1 MALKGILSISGYSA
15 LFKLIKQSKNGFI
28 VESLTDQKR
37 MQAFASSKVSTL
49 EDIAIYTESGELHL
63 KEIFR
68 KIFSLEEG
76 KKINLNPKDSND
88 AFKSFFEKALPE
100 YDRER
105 VDVSDIKKVV
115 SWYNLLV
122 EKGLVDLE
130 KDIPEETK
138 EEAGN
143 EKEELK
149 TEEKD
154 DKPEKET
161 KPKKKPVKK
170 QKKEDEKNLE

>member
-1 MALKGILSISGYSA
+1 MDLKGILSISGYSG

-105 VDVSDIKKVV
+105 VYVSDIKKVV

-130 KDIPEETK
+130 EDLPDETK
-138 EEAGN
+138 EEAGD